1 MIFTWQ
7 FFAFINFGC
16 ALFLEVSF
24 IVDNQST
31 CSYSW
36 FREWHPLWGAGGGVF
51 GSSRASAIG
60 LFWGDN
66 WGLGAVGCF
75 CRWTPSSICS
85 LLVLGGLGARL

>member
-36 FREWHPLWGAGGGVF
+36 FREWHPLWGAGWGLLVVF
-51 GSSRASAIG
+51 VDG
-60 LFWGDN
+60 LHLVFAAFWFWGD
-66 WGLGAVGCF
+66 WALGYN
-75 CRWTPSSICS
+75 SIKFRDFPDIS
-85 LLVLGGLGARL
+85 